1 MAEALYRKYRPQ
13 TFEDVVGQTHIER
26 TLKNAIESDKVS
38 HAYLFCGPRGT
49 GKTTTARLLAKALLC
64 EHGPTPSPDGTCEQ
78 CLAIAEGNHPDV
90 NELDAA
96 SRTGVE
102 NVREEIIG
110 RVQYAPTRGR
120 YKIYIIDEVH
130 MLSTA
135 AFNALL
141 KTLEEPPSH
150 VVFVLC
156 TTDPQKVPETIHSRC
171 QRFDFHRLSNDEI
184 VSRLGAVCMAEG
196 VEFEGDALDLAA
208 HRAQGGMRDALTTL
222 EQLIAFGGGKV
233 TLEVAQSVLGSIDAT
248 DISTVVNG
256 IVKRDAAACFT
267 WLSEYVETGAD
278 LARFARDLAAYIRD
292 LYVLCLTDGALA
304 VDAPQASRA
313 SMAAEAQA
321 FGADR
326 LSYVLRVLGDLNNE
340 LRTSTNPRLSFEIAL
355 TRMVRPESDLTL
367 EALAARIAAL
377 EQLVASGSLP
387 SSAATSVEALRPRES
402 AGNPSVRPSA
412 GSASPIRNQE
422 SISDASHP
430 FVEDGSN
437 PMTMRVSSTSASSGP
452 ARREISQP
460 QTTPQMQ
467 ASVPPVSG
475 GFRSPEQRP
484 APSQP
489 SSAVVPPATV
499 MHAAAAMDRAAA
511 FRAKLEERR
520 AANAAARQAGATASR
535 PPAFS
540 GGAYATSS
548 AAVSAPESALRADAR
563 GGDVSMPHFDEA
575 RDASSAALSR
585 EGSDA
590 SAAALSQDAPISSG
604 EASADVRAKLSD
616 PSALQRCWKAAI
628 ADLKRQRAAYG
639 ALLLSARASVSPDGA
654 KLLIEFSQE
663 NTFAFSAAQKP
674 DFAQAASSALQAAF
688 GGFVPFEV
696 IQAASAFAPRAAGG
710 RGFGQ
715 GGQAPAS
722 SAPTSFGGAP
732 SYEDDDWVPYTDAD
746 VASYADD
753 EVPYDDADAFSYGE
767 QEVPEEGVALAESPA
782 PAYRAPWDAV
792 DSLDSSQ
799 EAPQKEP
806 ASPTF
811 SASFGSAESMDAAFE
826 VPSGSDGRIVLGVAG
841 PEPVDPYI
849 VGKKLGFDSMPQPK
863 KRHKGMIDPKGWPER
878 GVDVSQSNMP
888 ALSQE
893 PAGSQVVCAGGSSSQ
908 NATDAAYSRGIAEN
922 ADAGAEA
929 SDQDGAAERDATGT
943 AFSSP
948 REAGAAAS
956 PMGTGAE
963 SADTVAAA
971 SFGAVP
977 ARPNPFASRPM
988 PAGIGAQ
995 KPDEQTFSASG
1006 LSHGNEMDVADI
1018 FGSFGVSFD
1027 SVQEE

>member
-402 AGNPSVRPSA
+402 AGNPSVQSPA
-412 GSASPIRNQE
+412 GSASPIRNQG

-452 ARREISQP
+452 ARREISQL

-548 AAVSAPESALRADAR
+548 AAVSAPESTLRADAR
-563 GGDVSMPHFDEA
+563 GGNVSMPHFDGA
-575 RDASSAALSR
+575 RDASSAALPR

-674 DFAQAASSALQAAF
+674 DFAQVASSALQAAF

-696 IQAASAFAPRAAGG
+696 IQAASAFAPCAAGSRVRTG
-710 RGFGQ
+710 RPGAGF
-715 GGQAPAS
+715 
-722 SAPTSFGGAP
+722 F
-732 SYEDDDWVPYTDAD
+732 
-746 VASYADD
+746 
-753 EVPYDDADAFSYGE
+753 
-767 QEVPEEGVALAESPA
+767 
-782 PAYRAPWDAV
+782 
-792 DSLDSSQ
+792 
-799 EAPQKEP
+799 
-806 ASPTF
+806 
-811 SASFGSAESMDAAFE
+811 
-826 VPSGSDGRIVLGVAG
+826 
-841 PEPVDPYI
+841 
-849 VGKKLGFDSMPQPK
+849 
-863 KRHKGMIDPKGWPER
+863 
-878 GVDVSQSNMP
+878 
-888 ALSQE
+888 
-893 PAGSQVVCAGGSSSQ
+893 C
-908 NATDAAYSRGIAEN
+908 
-922 ADAGAEA
+922 
-929 SDQDGAAERDATGT
+929 
-943 AFSSP
+943 
-948 REAGAAAS
+948 
-956 PMGTGAE
+956 
-963 SADTVAAA
+963 
-971 SFGAVP
+971 
-977 ARPNPFASRPM
+977 
-988 PAGIGAQ
+988 
-995 KPDEQTFSASG
+995 
-1006 LSHGNEMDVADI
+1006 ADI
-1018 FGSFGVSFD
+1018 VWRRSFV
-1027 SVQEE
+1027 